1 MKSIVQQTA
10 KHNTCFLCG
19 RNGAEDP
26 LERHHICGGA
36 NRKKSEED
44 GLWVWLCG
52 DRCHRNGRLSAHK
65 SAVTATLLHEI
76 GQRAWE
82 KEYGSRAEFA
92 KRYGKNFLE
101 AENE

>member
-1 MKSIVQQTA
+1 MRKSIVQNDE
-10 KHNTCFLCG
+10 KTCFLCG
-19 RNGAEDP
+19 RNGARDR
-26 LERHHICGGA
+26 LEKHHIFGGA
-36 NRKKSEED
+36 NRKLSDED
-44 GLWVWLCG
+44 GLFIWICG

-76 GQRAWE
+76 GQKAWE
-82 KEYGSRAEFA
+82 KAYGSRAEFA